1 MLDLELLHNFCT
13 STCLTFNQQ
22 NNLKHLWKITVPQ
35 LGFQYDFVMRGIL
48 AISALH
54 IAHMVPEKSS
64 YYMSQALIQHQSG
77 LQIATTMLPKI
88 DDENCEA
95 VWIFATSTLF
105 FSLATARQSNEF
117 LLVGDSIGGGWLELI
132 KGSYAILSSSYH
144 KLHAG
149 SLGPTF
155 HIGKIRADRREEVSY
170 NFPVDQDP
178 TQDLRTQMTYSK
190 LEPEN
195 YDVCMH
201 AIEELRKSFAL
212 HYTSETKNT
221 DEFSDSFIWL
231 FRVNDGYLD
240 LVREHCQEAI
250 AIFAYFCVLLKAL
263 DNQWWIQG
271 SSIHLIKQIWNA
283 LDEHH
288 RLWIRWPIEEIGWIP
303 PSSVARF
310 APHSQP
316 NTPSQ
321 GDGPNT
327 PSAAPSAYMSP
338 PAPVT

>member
-22 NNLKHLWKITVPQ
+22 TNLKHVWKITVPQ

-54 IAHMVPEKSS
+54 IAHMVPDKSS
-64 YYMSQALIQHQSG
+64 YYMSQALIQHQTG
-77 LQIATTMLPKI
+77 LQTATTMLPQI

-95 VWIFATSTLF
+95 VWIFATLTLF

-117 LLVGDSIGGGWLELI
+117 LMVGASIGGGWLELI
-132 KGSYAILSSSYH
+132 KGSYAILSSSHH
-144 KLHAG
+144 KLIAG

-155 HIGKIRADRREEVSY
+155 HIGKIRAELREQLSY
-170 NFPVDQDP
+170 NFPIDQDP
-178 TQDLRTQMTYSK
+178 TQELRTQMTYSK
-190 LEPEN
+190 LKPES

-212 HYTSETKNT
+212 HYSSESKAT
-221 DEFSDSFIWL
+221 DEFGDTFMWL
-231 FRVNDGYLD
+231 FFVNDGYLD
-240 LVREHCQEAI
+240 LIREHCQEAV

-271 SSIHLIKQIWNA
+271 SSIHLIEQIWNS

-303 PSSVARF
+303 PSSVKRF
-310 APHSQP
+310 EQANRSSQVE
-316 NTPSQ
+316 NPSI
-321 GDGPNT
+321 
-327 PSAAPSAYMSP
+327 PSMVPSAYMSP
-338 PAPVT
+338 PAPPT